1 MAKNTDISL
10 RNKVIYSVYVRNHT
24 NDGTFNAVADDLD
37 RIKSLG
43 TDIIW
48 FMPIHPIGVKN
59 KKGSLGCPYANKDYR
74 TTNPEYGTMDDFKN
88 LVEKIH
94 AKSMKC
100 MIDVVYNH
108 TSPDSNLSVEH
119 PEFFYRKPD
128 GNFGNKV
135 GDWSD
140 IIDLDYSN
148 KELWKYQIDSLV
160 MWAKIVDGFRCD
172 VASFVPVEFWK
183 QAREAV
189 AKVNPDCIWL
199 AESVHSSFNVF
210 SRKSGIY
217 TASDYELFDAFD
229 MEYDYDIREV
239 FDKYLKGKT
248 TLSNYMDMFNYQ
260 EAIYPQ
266 NYDKMRCLENHDQPR
281 ICHYVKNRSDLE
293 NYTAFLYFLKGSTLI
308 YAGQEF
314 GCDET
319 PSLFDKDVFPRNT
332 GIDISSLLAKLDTIK
347 KTVLDDDDYF
357 RADADD
363 ENDIAIFER
372 DNNKSKKVG
381 IFSLKSKS
389 ADVKVDLPDGD
400 YKNVASFVAVLP
412 ANDPEILVYVMLD
425 DPNNARTD
433 YSSILAAPVAGNII
447 SEVAPYLGIATDGED
462 RSGTIVTVPNLVGT
476 EWSNAQV
483 QLNIQGLKH
492 QLQESQS
499 SQSAAPVTYQYPH
512 AGSKVPYGTTI
523 YLYTDTYEGSHTEVP
538 DVTGKS
544 PDFARQML
552 SAAGL
557 NCVVEGSGTVQ
568 AQSAEPGSSVQRGTI
583 ITLTCG

>member
-1 MAKNTDISL
+1 MAKNTEISL

-24 NDGTFNAVADDLD
+24 NDGTFNAVAEDLD

-74 TTNPEYGTMDDFKN
+74 TTNPEYGTMDDFKS

-94 AKSMKC
+94 AKGMKC
-100 MIDVVYNH
+100 IIDVVYNH

-148 KELWKYQIDSLV
+148 KELWQYQIDSLV

-239 FDKYLKGKT
+239 FDKYLKGET

-266 NYDKMRCLENHDQPR
+266 NYDKMRFLENHDQPR
-281 ICHYVKNRSDLE
+281 ICHYVKNKSDLE

-332 GIDISSLLAKLDTIK
+332 GIDLSELLAKLDTIK

-357 RADADD
+357 KADADD
-363 ENDIAIFER
+363 ENDIAILER

-400 YKNVASFVAVLP
+400 YKN
-412 ANDPEILVYVMLD
+412 EI
-425 DPNNARTD
+425 
-433 YSSILAAPVAGNII
+433 S
-447 SEVAPYLGIATDGED
+447 GE
-462 RSGTIVTVPNLVGT
+462 TVTV
-476 EWSNAQV
+476 SN
-483 QLNIQGLKH
+483 
-492 QLQESQS
+492 
-499 SQSAAPVTYQYPH
+499 
-512 AGSKVPYGTTI
+512 
-523 YLYTDTYEGSHTEVP
+523 
-538 DVTGKS
+538 GKIHC
-544 PDFARQML
+544 DGKA
-552 SAAGL
+552 
-557 NCVVEGSGTVQ
+557 
-568 AQSAEPGSSVQRGTI
+568 I
-583 ITLTCG
+583 IIRK

>member
-1 MAKNTDISL
+1 MAKNTEISL

-24 NDGTFNAVADDLD
+24 NDGTFNAVAEDLD

-74 TTNPEYGTMDDFKN
+74 TTNPKYGTMDDFKS

-94 AKSMKC
+94 AKGMKC
-100 MIDVVYNH
+100 IIDVVYNH

-148 KELWKYQIDSLV
+148 KELWQYQIDSLV

-217 TASDYELFDAFD
+217 TASVYELFDAFD

-239 FDKYLKGKT
+239 FDKYLKGET
-248 TLSNYMDMFNYQ
+248 SLSHYLDMFNYQ

-332 GIDISSLLAKLDTIK
+332 GIDLSNLLAKLDTIK

-357 RADADD
+357 KADADD
-363 ENDIAIFER
+363 DDIAILER
-372 DNNKSKKVG
+372 DNKSKKVG

-400 YKNVASFVAVLP
+400 YKNEISGETVAVS
-412 ANDPEILVYVMLD
+412 NGKIHC
-425 DPNNARTD
+425 NGNA
-433 YSSILAAPVAGNII
+433 II
-447 SEVAPYLGIATDGED
+447 I
-462 RSGTIVTVPNLVGT
+462 R
-476 EWSNAQV
+476 
-483 QLNIQGLKH
+483 K
-492 QLQESQS
+492 
-499 SQSAAPVTYQYPH
+499 
-512 AGSKVPYGTTI
+512 
-523 YLYTDTYEGSHTEVP
+523 
-538 DVTGKS
+538 
-544 PDFARQML
+544 
-552 SAAGL
+552 
-557 NCVVEGSGTVQ
+557 
-568 AQSAEPGSSVQRGTI
+568 
-583 ITLTCG
+583 

>member
-1 MAKNTDISL
+1 MAKNTEISL

-24 NDGTFNAVADDLD
+24 NDGTFNAVAEDLD

-74 TTNPEYGTMDDFKN
+74 TTNPEYGTMDDFKS

-94 AKSMKC
+94 AKGMKC
-100 MIDVVYNH
+100 IIDVVYNH

-148 KELWKYQIDSLV
+148 KELWQYQIDSLV

-239 FDKYLKGKT
+239 FDKYLKGET
-248 TLSNYMDMFNYQ
+248 SLSHYLDMFNYQ
-260 EAIYPQ
+260 GAIYPQ

-281 ICHYVKNRSDLE
+281 ICHYVKEKSDLE

-332 GIDISSLLAKLDTIK
+332 GIDLSNLFAKLDTIK

-357 RADADD
+357 KADADD
-363 ENDIAIFER
+363 ENDIAILER

-400 YKNVASFVAVLP
+400 YKN
-412 ANDPEILVYVMLD
+412 EI
-425 DPNNARTD
+425 
-433 YSSILAAPVAGNII
+433 S
-447 SEVAPYLGIATDGED
+447 GE
-462 RSGTIVTVPNLVGT
+462 TVTV
-476 EWSNAQV
+476 SN
-483 QLNIQGLKH
+483 G
-492 QLQESQS
+492 
-499 SQSAAPVTYQYPH
+499 
-512 AGSKVPYGTTI
+512 KV
-523 YLYTDTYEGSHTEVP
+523 HCN
-538 DVTGKS
+538 GK
-544 PDFARQML
+544 A
-552 SAAGL
+552 
-557 NCVVEGSGTVQ
+557 
-568 AQSAEPGSSVQRGTI
+568 I
-583 ITLTCG
+583 IIRK

>member
-1 MAKNTDISL
+1 MAKNTEISL

-24 NDGTFNAVADDLD
+24 NDGTFNAVAEDLD

-74 TTNPEYGTMDDFKN
+74 TTNPEYGTMDDFKS

-94 AKSMKC
+94 AKGMKC
-100 MIDVVYNH
+100 IIDVVYNH

-148 KELWKYQIDSLV
+148 KELWQYQIDSLV

-239 FDKYLKGKT
+239 FDKYLKGET

-332 GIDISSLLAKLDTIK
+332 GIDLSNLFAKLDTIK

-357 RADADD
+357 KADADD
-363 ENDIAIFER
+363 ENDIAILER

-400 YKNVASFVAVLP
+400 YKN
-412 ANDPEILVYVMLD
+412 EI
-425 DPNNARTD
+425 
-433 YSSILAAPVAGNII
+433 S
-447 SEVAPYLGIATDGED
+447 GE
-462 RSGTIVTVPNLVGT
+462 T
-476 EWSNAQV
+476 
-483 QLNIQGLKH
+483 
-492 QLQESQS
+492 
-499 SQSAAPVTYQYPH
+499 
-512 AGSKVPYGTTI
+512 
-523 YLYTDTYEGSHTEVP
+523 
-538 DVTGKS
+538 
-544 PDFARQML
+544 
-552 SAAGL
+552 
-557 NCVVEGSGTVQ
+557 
-568 AQSAEPGSSVQRGTI
+568 
-583 ITLTCG
+583 